1 MKHITLS
8 NWLRQLLN
16 NCVNFEQICAFCAA
30 SARHPVCAA
39 CLNAL
44 PRPPSPACPH
54 CAAPS
59 PGALP
64 CPRCLRR
71 PPPFARL
78 TSGWTLAFPLDALL
92 YRCKYGHDLASVAA
106 LAELAVQGLSGR
118 VAPVDAV
125 IPMPLHPARQAQR
138 GFNQSLEMVRPLA
151 RRLRIPVIDRQLL
164 RIRDTSAQAGLT
176 LAARRR
182 NPRGAFA
189 VDGRLDGRAI
199 ALFDDVVT
207 SGATLSAATRALLH
221 AGAARVDGWVL
232 ARTPGSSEADAE
244 SAYHQIDDD
253 GENPSMTPLP

>member
-8 NWLRQLLN
+8 NWLHHFLN
-16 NCVNFEQICAFCAA
+16 NCVNFEQICIFCAA
-30 SARHPVCAA
+30 SARNPVCAP

-44 PRPPSPACPH
+44 LRPPSPACPH

-59 PGALP
+59 PAALP
-64 CPRCLRR
+64 CPRCLRH
-71 PPPFARL
+71 PPAFARL
-78 TSGWTLAFPLDALL
+78 TAGWTLAFPLDALL

-138 GFNQSLEMVRPLA
+138 GFNQSQEIVRPLA
-151 RRLRIPVIDRQLL
+151 RRLQIPVIDRQLL

-189 VDGRLDGRAI
+189 VNGRLDGLVL

-207 SGATLSAATRALLH
+207 SGATLSAATRALLR

-232 ARTPGSSEADAE
+232 ARTPGASEAAAE
-244 SAYHQIDDD
+244 TAYHQIGAN
-253 GENPSMTPLP
+253 GENPLPTTRP